1 MDILQ
6 LIDRLEELFNAAK
19 AVPFT
24 HNVVVDEDR
33 MLELIDQMRI
43 AIPEEVK
50 KAQQV
55 MAQRDRVMAQA
66 QEEANRTLQLSRDKA
81 DQLVQK
87 DMIVQEAQRRADQ
100 IIGQARAEA
109 EATRVDAD
117 NYVVDTLMQLQDQ
130 ISKLSGQVSNG
141 IRMVQEDQMRKAS
154 STGVSENEGSI
165 KSNIPVKCDGDVFYL
180 TRFINASLLDL
191 QPECCFLGISQADKD
206 PRAQKQQPDPDHR
219 HGCIECI
226 CIIHAAPG
234 MSGPHRILNGQC
246 KQPKQNGRC
255 AASYFIFIGFGFRK
269 VHALPD
275 DGNFEEQENGKR
287 EKRGVYHHIHR
298 HGLAAQHARSIDVE
312 SAQRHACNQCL
323 DAHKICIRCAFDEF
337 DGRPNLPNPNGNCS
351 QHEEDV
357 QPLVWN

>member
-81 DQLVQK
+81 EQLIER
-87 DMIVQEAQRRADQ
+87 DIIVQEAQRRAEQ
-100 IIGQARAEA
+100 ILAQARGEA

-130 ISKLSGQVSNG
+130 ISKLSNQVNNG
-141 IRMVQEDQMRKAS
+141 IRMVQEEQVRKGS
-154 STGVSENEGSI
+154 GST
-165 KSNIPVKCDGDVFYL
+165 
-180 TRFINASLLDL
+180 
-191 QPECCFLGISQADKD
+191 
-206 PRAQKQQPDPDHR
+206 
-219 HGCIECI
+219 
-226 CIIHAAPG
+226 
-234 MSGPHRILNGQC
+234 
-246 KQPKQNGRC
+246 
-255 AASYFIFIGFGFRK
+255 
-269 VHALPD
+269 
-275 DGNFEEQENGKR
+275 
-287 EKRGVYHHIHR
+287 EKEV
-298 HGLAAQHARSIDVE
+298 
-312 SAQRHACNQCL
+312 
-323 DAHKICIRCAFDEF
+323 
-337 DGRPNLPNPNGNCS
+337 
-351 QHEEDV
+351 
-357 QPLVWN
+357 